1 MCCCNKN
8 YGITV
13 KKSGSTTPPTIIRS
27 IKQKTI
33 IHAFFLV
40 SSVIFTIADSN
51 YDLETRFYSF
61 LITAVFKLT
70 IK

>member
-13 KKSGSTTPPTIIRS
+13 KKSGSATPPTIIRS

-33 IHAFFLV
+33 IHVFFLV
-40 SSVIFTIADSN
+40 SSVFKNVIFTC
-51 YDLETRFYSF
+51 
-61 LITAVFKLT
+61 
-70 IK
+70 

>member
-27 IKQKTI
+27 IKQEPI
-33 IHAFFLV
+33 IHVFFLV

-51 YDLETRFYSF
+51 YT
-61 LITAVFKLT
+61 T
-70 IK
+70 